1 MTTINFVPNDYIQ
14 QRRSS
19 RVNLLYLV
27 LLAILLAGIGVTFS
41 IIKMRQSVAR
51 GELTLLDSKMQQAR
65 EEMVRLEQIKQQ
77 GKTMV
82 KSMMM
87 TAELLEPVPRSIVL
101 ATLTNLLP
109 PGVSLLD
116 VGLKEKELKIPTSV
130 SAAASAGQAKAGA
143 KAGAKPTQF
152 QASAAGGKSAKA
164 AAAEVKTVLQSD
176 LIIEGI
182 AHSDIEVACYI
193 ANLSAS
199 ILLDNVQ
206 LIESKEQ
213 KIDDIVYRQFR
224 LQTSLKSNLTLTKD
238 NINDIR
244 KQREQTI

>member
-51 GELTLLDSKMQQAR
+51 NELTLLDSKMQQAR
-65 EEMVRLEQIKQQ
+65 EEMARLEQIKQQ

-116 VGLKEKELKIPTSV
+116 VGLKEKELKLSAP
-130 SAAASAGQAKAGA
+130 AAAGPAKAA
-143 KAGAKPTQF
+143 AKPTQF
-152 QASAAGGKSAKA
+152 QASAAVSKSAKSA
-164 AAAEVKTVLQSD
+164 KSAAAEVKTVIQND
-176 LIIEGI
+176 LMIEGI

-193 ANLSAS
+193 ANLSSS

-213 KIDDIVYRQFR
+213 KIDDVVYRQFR
-224 LQTSLKSNLTLTKD
+224 LQTSLKNNLTLTKD
-238 NINDIR
+238 DINDIR

>member
-41 IIKMRQSVAR
+41 IIKMRQSAAR
-51 GELTLLDSKMQQAR
+51 NELSRLDAQMQKAR

-87 TAELLEPVPRSIVL
+87 TAELLEPVPRSIIL

-109 PGVSLLD
+109 SGVSLLD
-116 VGLKEKELKIPTSV
+116 VQLKEKENKVAPAP
-130 SAAASAGQAKAGA
+130 AAASAAKP
-143 KAGAKPTQF
+143 GAKPTQF
-152 QASAAGGKSAKA
+152 QTAAGKQGKAPA
-164 AAAEVKTVLQSD
+164 VETKTVLSNEM
-176 LIIEGI
+176 LIEGI
-182 AHSDIEVACYI
+182 AHSDIEVASYI
-193 ANLSAS
+193 ANLSGC
-199 ILLDNVQ
+199 ILLDNIQ
-206 LIESKEQ
+206 LIESKEN
-213 KIDDIVYRQFR
+213 KIDAVVYRQFR
-224 LQTSLKSNLTLTKD
+224 LQASLKNNLTLTKE
-238 NINDIR
+238 DIDKIR
-244 KQREQTI
+244 QQREQAS

>member
-41 IIKMRQSVAR
+41 IIKMRQSAAR
-51 GELTLLDSKMQQAR
+51 TELNRLDVKMQQAR
-65 EEMVRLEQIKQQ
+65 EEIARLEEIKQQ

-109 PGVSLLD
+109 SGVSLLD
-116 VGLKEKELKIPTSV
+116 VGLTEKESRVAVTP
-130 SAAASAGQAKAGA
+130 AASSSG
-143 KAGAKPTQF
+143 KPTQF
-152 QASAAGGKSAKA
+152 QSSSGNKAKQ
-164 AAAEVKTVLQSD
+164 AAAETKTVLQNN
-176 LIIEGI
+176 LNIEGI

-193 ANLSAS
+193 ANLSS
-199 ILLDNVQ
+199 SSLLDNVQ
-206 LIESKEQ
+206 LVESKE
-213 KIDDIVYRQFR
+213 KTIDDVVYRQFR
-224 LQTSLKSNLTLTKD
+224 LRTALKGNLTLTKED
-238 NINDIR
+238 INAIR
-244 KQREQTI
+244 NQREQEQTI

>member
-51 GELTLLDSKMQQAR
+51 NELTRLDAKMQQAR
-65 EEMVRLEQIKQQ
+65 EEIARLEQIKQQ
-77 GKTMV
+77 GKMMV
-82 KSMMM
+82 KSMML

-116 VGLKEKELKIPTSV
+116 VGLKEKEIKVNTPKP
-130 SAAASAGQAKAGA
+130 AAASAGQDKAR
-143 KAGAKPTQF
+143 AKPTQF
-152 QASAAGGKSAKA
+152 QASAAGGKQSKQAV
-164 AAAEVKTVLQSD
+164 EVKTVLQND

-182 AHSDIEVACYI
+182 AHSDIEVASYI
-193 ANLSAS
+193 ANLSGS

-224 LQTSLKSNLTLTKD
+224 LQTSLKNNLTLTKD
-238 NINDIR
+238 DINDIR
-244 KQREQTI
+244 KQREQAS

>member
-51 GELTLLDSKMQQAR
+51 NELTRLDSKMQQAR
-65 EEMVRLEQIKQQ
+65 EEMARLEQIKQQ

-101 ATLTNLLP
+101 ASLTNLLP

-116 VGLKEKELKIPTSV
+116 VGLKEKELKLSAP
-130 SAAASAGQAKAGA
+130 AAAGPAKTAA

-164 AAAEVKTVLQSD
+164 AAAEVKTVLQND

-193 ANLSAS
+193 ANLSSS

-206 LIESKEQ
+206 LIESKEK

-238 NINDIR
+238 DINDIR
-244 KQREQTI
+244 KQREQTS

>member
-51 GELTLLDSKMQQAR
+51 GELNKLDVKMQQAR
-65 EEMVRLEQIKQQ
+65 EEIARLDQIKQQ

-87 TAELLEPVPRSIVL
+87 TAELLEPIPRSVVL

-109 PGVSLLD
+109 SGVSLVD
-116 VGLKEKELKIPTSV
+116 VGLKEKESKIP
-130 SAAASAGQAKAGA
+130 AAVPASSGQ
-143 KAGAKPTQF
+143 AKPTQF
-152 QASAAGGKSAKA
+152 QAAAAGGKPA
-164 AAAEVKTVLQSD
+164 APEVKTVYQND
-176 LIIEGI
+176 LNIEGI
-182 AHSDIEVACYI
+182 AHSDIEVASYI
-193 ANLSAS
+193 ANLSGS
-199 ILLDNVQ
+199 VLLDNVQ
-206 LIESKEQ
+206 LVESKEQ
-213 KIDDIVYRQFR
+213 KIDGIEYRQFK
-224 LQTSLKSNLTLTKD
+224 LQATLKNNLTLTKD
-238 NINDIR
+238 DINGIR
-244 KQREQTI
+244 KQREQASS

>member
-41 IIKMRQSVAR
+41 IIKMRQSAAR
-51 GELTLLDSKMQQAR
+51 NELGRLDVQMQKAQ
-65 EEMVRLEQIKQQ
+65 EEIARLEQIKQQ

-101 ATLTNLLP
+101 ASLTNLLP
-109 PGVSLLD
+109 SGVSLLD
-116 VGLKEKELKIPTSV
+116 VVLKEKENKVPV
-130 SAAASAGQAKAGA
+130 APAATGKAKAGA
-143 KAGAKPTQF
+143 NPAAKPGAKPTQF
-152 QASAAGGKSAKA
+152 QASAGAKSGKQAPPEMKS
-164 AAAEVKTVLQSD
+164 VYQNDMT
-176 LIIEGI
+176 IEGI
-182 AHSDIEVACYI
+182 AHSDIEVASYI
-193 ANLSAS
+193 ANLSSS

-206 LIESKEQ
+206 LIESKE
-213 KIDDIVYRQFR
+213 KNIDGMVYRQFR
-224 LQTSLKSNLTLTKD
+224 LQTTLRNNLTLTKD
-238 NINDIR
+238 NINEIR
-244 KQREQTI
+244 KQRDQAS